1 MCIHKMLLETEC
13 KKEPMANYSPFEINC
28 DDYSSLTK
36 LLRVTSLAFR
46 FIQRLKKVEPKLK
59 YISAQEIEISEK
71 MWIRHIQAKHFPEVF
86 YAISHKT
93 KSTLQSQLGLFI
105 DKNGILRCKGRLEHS
120 SLSESA
126 RYPILLPQNDAF
138 TRLVIERAHKQLLH
152 SRVSQTL
159 SSIRMRYWIPRGRA
173 NVRMALRQC
182 LICRRHEGD
191 PYKLPSFSPLPSSRV
206 TEATPFTRI
215 GLDYLGPLYIKTNDN
230 TKKVWVCLFTCL
242 VTHALHLELVQDMTA
257 AEFLLCFRRFI
268 SQRGS
273 PVEIISNNA
282 LQFKTA
288 GSSLSSVWKKVK
300 YSPDVQQYISTRG
313 ITWTFIVEMAPWMGG
328 FYERLVGLVKQSLR
342 KSLGRNLFTLI
353 QLQTLLKEIEAVIN
367 SRPLVYV
374 GEDIHSSITLTP
386 AHFLT
391 LNPKIGAPDIEY
403 ENHDADFDFYESS
416 PIRL

>member
-1 MCIHKMLLETEC
+1 MNLTEIGIILMRDFDFHGFSRYGEGRFTVLC
-13 KKEPMANYSPFEINC
+13 Q
-28 DDYSSLTK
+28 TK
-36 LLRVTSLAFR
+36 G
-46 FIQRLKKVEPKLK
+46 
-59 YISAQEIEISEK
+59 
-71 MWIRHIQAKHFPEVF
+71 
-86 YAISHKT
+86 
-93 KSTLQSQLGLFI
+93 TLQSQLGLFI

-126 RYPILLPQNDAF
+126 RYPILLPQKDAF

-152 SRVSQTL
+152 SGVSQTL

-173 NVRMALRQC
+173 NFRMALRQC
-182 LICRRHEGD
+182 LICRRHEGG
-191 PYKLPSFSPLPSSRV
+191 PYKLLFFSPLPSSRA

-268 SQRGS
+268 SERGS
-273 PVEIISNNA
+273 PVEIISDNA

-313 ITWTFIVEMAPWMGG
+313 ITWTFIVEMAHRW
-328 FYERLVGLVKQSLR
+328 
-342 KSLGRNLFTLI
+342 
-353 QLQTLLKEIEAVIN
+353 
-367 SRPLVYV
+367 
-374 GEDIHSSITLTP
+374 
-386 AHFLT
+386 
-391 LNPKIGAPDIEY
+391 
-403 ENHDADFDFYESS
+403 ADFTNDS
-416 PIRL
+416 LDL